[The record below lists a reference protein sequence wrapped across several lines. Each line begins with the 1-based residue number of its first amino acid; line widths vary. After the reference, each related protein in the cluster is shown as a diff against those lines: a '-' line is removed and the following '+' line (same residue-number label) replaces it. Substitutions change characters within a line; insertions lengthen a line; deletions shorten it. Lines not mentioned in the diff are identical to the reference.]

1 MPSMSIDPARGR
13 RRLLPL
19 VAALA
24 LVAAPAWSQTTQ
36 DQPAA
41 DSFDDQTLED
51 FAAAADEIGQISS
64 AWTQRMQEVEDP
76 ARLESMQQDAQDEM
90 VEAVQEEGLT
100 VETYNRIL
108 QVAEGDPEL
117 AGRIRELMDEQAP
130 Q

>member
-13 RRLLPL
+13 RRLLPI

-36 DQPAA
+36 DQPAG
-41 DSFDDQTLED
+41 DGFDDQTLES

-76 ARLESMQQDAQDEM
+76 ARLENMQQDAQDEM

>member
-36 DQPAA
+36 DQPTA

-76 ARLESMQQDAQDEM
+76 ARLENMQQDAQDEM

>member
-36 DQPAA
+36 DQPAG
-41 DSFDDQTLED
+41 DGFDDATLES

-76 ARLESMQQDAQDEM
+76 ARLENMQQDAQDEM
-90 VEAVQEEGLT
+90 VEALQEEGLT

>member
-1 MPSMSIDPARGR
+1 MPSMSIRPAHGL

-36 DQPAA
+36 EQPSA

-51 FAAAADEIGQISS
+51 FAAAANEIGTISNE
-64 AWTQRMQEVEDP
+64 WTQRMQEVEDP
-76 ARLESMQQDAQDEM
+76 ERLESMQQDAQDEM
-90 VEAVQEEGLT
+90 VEAVRDKGLS
-100 VETYNRIL
+100 VETYNQIL
-108 QVAEGDPEL
+108 QVAESDSDL
-117 AGRIRELMDEQAP
+117 SARIRELMDEQGS